1 MNAGSFAGGVVTLD
15 RISGLL
21 VALAG
26 LWLLTYG
33 IDAHVKVT
41 GFESPSPQLFPRIG
55 AWVLL
60 VFDIAQVVL
69 TRTATALPTRR
80 VLGRYALVSVML
92 IGMVWIMEH
101 FGFVIGAMV
110 MLGGLMLV
118 VYERRPLWL
127 IVTVVAVP
135 LSIWLI
141 FEVLLERPLP

>member
-1 MNAGSFAGGVVTLD
+1 MSQGHAAGGIITLD
-15 RISGLL
+15 RVSGAL
-21 VALAG
+21 VALGG

-60 VFDIAQVVL
+60 VFGVAQVAL
-69 TRTATALPTRR
+69 TRTETELPTGR

-101 FGFVIGAMV
+101 FGFVIGAMA
-110 MLGGLMLV
+110 MLSALMLI

-127 IVTVVAVP
+127 VVTVVAVP